1 MKYAL
6 FFIFFWLYIL
16 APAQTITFAGFV
28 KDSTGNKLAAASLVA
43 ANAKTKVFQG
53 YSITDENGQ
62 FELAFKKNETYVV
75 KVTYMGY
82 KPVVD
87 TVQTKETDI
96 FISYTLKPD
105 QNQLDGVEVKYEMPV
120 QVKGDTIVYNADS
133 FTTGNEKKL
142 GDVMKKMPGIEVAK
156 DGTVKVEGKEVKKIM
171 VEGKDFFDGD
181 SKLAT
186 KNIPAKA
193 VKKVEVLRNYNENT
207 QMKDFEDNEESYA
220 INIRLKK
227 GQKEFWFGEVSA
239 GAGTQEKYIL
249 HPKLFYYSPKRT
261 YNIIADINN
270 IGSPPLTW
278 REMFKLTGGFSSRM
292 RKSGATFTMNSS
304 GLGFSMLQ
312 NDRAKYQDN
321 EFGAFNYN
329 ITASPHLNL
338 KGFIIGSLAK
348 TEMLTETGR
357 VYTTNDITEQIINSH
372 IQNNQTGVAKFDL
385 NYEPN
390 ENLNIKYG
398 IMAKLSG
405 VTEQAKT
412 LSTVT
417 GATLENKEEDT
428 GNINQKFELYKTLP
442 SENLISLEIQHEYNK
457 NIPLAEAISTNEFFA
472 TSSLINLSP
481 QNTYDLIQHKSFSG
495 NKIAT
500 LFDYY
505 LILNDVSHLD
515 FSLGHQYIT
524 QDFTSSITQKLDNE
538 TEVTLAPDFLKN
550 DAQYRFSDLYG
561 GLHYKLL
568 WKKFLFRPALNLH
581 YYDLKDTQFGDV
593 KKQNQWALLP
603 SMSIKYTFKRGKRLY
618 FNYKLTNN
626 FADISQYAKA
636 YVLSGYNRLKGGN
649 RYLDNVYKHQFNL
662 RYSSYSFSK
671 FSFMYAGLTYTKA
684 QNSIRTKSILL
695 QTDIISLPVN
705 INNPDENFSINV
717 RYSKRYMTWDYK
729 VGATGGKNIYYSII
743 NNTETKSVSYNQ
755 NYTTT
760 FSSNFSGFFNF
771 DIGYILNI
779 NDFETSYKNATYI
792 THNPNMVLEFNFFK
806 NTTLLKAKYDYYNYR
821 DKNHVINNYAFLS
834 AELYYQKEGSKW
846 EFVLSGQNLLQN
858 HSLNS
863 ESLSELMIATS
874 RYYVQPQYWL
884 LKINYKL

>member
-96 FISYTLKPD
+96 FKSYTLKPD

-227 GQKEFWFGEVSA
+227 GQKKFWFGEVSA

-357 VYTTNDITEQIINSH
+357 VYTTNDITEQIIDSH

-717 RYSKRYMTWDYK
+717 RYSKRYMTWNYK